1 MAEDDMTAVPV
12 PYIHRDSL
20 PSSMFHSIPLLSP
33 SAVVT
38 AVLLPLLSFAQ
49 VTFERHYGGESAEW
63 GFCVQQTAD
72 SGYIV
77 AGTTLSFGAGFYDGW
92 LVRTDA
98 RGETLWTCACGGTTG
113 DYFYGVENATGG
125 GFLVVG
131 NTGSFGA
138 GGTDV
143 WLVRTDLHGDSL
155 WTKTYGGTGWDGATS
170 LHTTADSGYVIA
182 GHTSSLGAGEYDG
195 WLLKVDASGETLWT
209 KTYGG
214 TGTDRTYSVDVTSD
228 GGFILTGFYDLSGP
242 LGGDL
247 WLIRTDSLGDTVWTR
262 ILPAP
267 GHDAGYRVEETEDGG
282 YIVAG
287 ATSSFGAGN
296 YDLWLLRFDAR
307 GDTLWTKTY
316 GGSDWDEG
324 RDVRQLS
331 DGGFVVVGWRQTR
344 PPEPGPAWL
353 VRTNAEGDTLWTR
366 NFVGTG
372 GAQGWSLQVT
382 ADSGFAIAG
391 SASVSIVDFYLA
403 KTDADGMLPVA
414 EPRRPIA
421 SPLALSLSCQPNP
434 CRGMTEL
441 HFDRQSASPS
451 VSLRVIDAQGRLV
464 RWEPDIHSWPFRLE
478 LGPLPSGA
486 YFVRLDNGQYQ
497 TGRVI
502 VVER

>member
-1 MAEDDMTAVPV
+1 MAEDDMTAVLV
-12 PYIHRDSL
+12 PYIHRGSL
-20 PSSMFHSIPLLSP
+20 PSLMFRGTPLLSP
-33 SAVVT
+33 SAVMT

-143 WLVRTDLHGDSL
+143 WLVRTDFHGDSL

-170 LHTTADSGYVIA
+170 LRPTADSGYVIA

-214 TGTDRTYSVDVTSD
+214 TGTDRTYSVAVTSD

-247 WLIRTDSLGDTVWTR
+247 WLVRTDSMGDTVWTR
-262 ILPAP
+262 TLPAP
-267 GHDAGYRVEETEDGG
+267 GHDAGYWVEETEDGG
-282 YIVAG
+282 YIVVG

-324 RDVRQLS
+324 KSVKQGA
-331 DGGFVVVGWRQTR
+331 DGGFVVAGHMQPPR
-344 PPEPGPAWL
+344 PDRGKAWL
-353 VRTNAEGDTLWTR
+353 LRTDTEGETLWTR
-366 NFVGTG
+366 AYG
-372 GAQGWSLQVT
+372 GQSTSWAESMVLTSDGSFAMAGMTQGDV
-382 ADSGFAIAG
+382 
-391 SASVSIVDFYLA
+391 YLV
-403 KTDADGMLPVA
+403 KTDGDGLLAVGEHASMVARETNPATLVRGMLMV
-414 EPRRPIA
+414 PRD
-421 SPLALSLSCQPNP
+421 
-434 CRGMTEL
+434 MTEIRPGIS
-441 HFDRQSASPS
+441 DRVPRVTLLDAIGRKLLDLVPGPNDVWHLATGVYFLKP
-451 VSLRVIDAQGRLV
+451 VSGDRAATRKLV
-464 RWEPDIHSWPFRLE
+464 LE
-478 LGPLPSGA
+478 
-486 YFVRLDNGQYQ
+486 R
-497 TGRVI
+497 
-502 VVER
+502 